1 MQYLIDTPN
10 GSAYWYDAGAL
21 MFAPLSTDHTF
32 DTAES
37 GEVDFA
43 RLDDD
48 DRVYMEKIKGR
59 LC

>member
-1 MQYLIDTPN
+1 MQYLIDPQN
-10 GSAYWYDAGAL
+10 GSAYWCDAGAL

-37 GEVDFA
+37 GEVDFG
-43 RLDDD
+43 RLDNE
-48 DRVYMEKIKGR
+48 DRARMETVKGR